1 MLRVTEK
8 PADDAYGPEPTAGEA
23 ASGAPSARFGAL
35 PIPLRVGLAT
45 VLLETV
51 VFLLLG
57 VAELASLST
66 DRLVMGITT
75 AVFFLGYGVLIGLC
89 ARGMA
94 RRRTWGRSIVVMGQL
109 IQLGVAWN
117 FWGGETKLVSVVL
130 ALVAAVVL
138 VAVFHPASTR
148 ALVDDPTGSR
158 DQE

>member
-1 MLRVTEK
+1 VLRVTEK

-109 IQLGVAWN
+109 IQLGVAWSYRSGTP
-117 FWGGETKLVSVVL
+117 WLSAAL
-130 ALVAAVVL
+130 ALTAVVVL
-138 VAVFHPASTR
+138 VGIFHPASIE
-148 ALVDDPTGSR
+148 ALDEDA
-158 DQE
+158 